1 MQHKERDRGDTSLI
15 ERITVITPNYKTPG
29 LIKRLVEG
37 LLGHY
42 PQVRLLLIDNGS
54 GDSSTEYIHKMAGSK
69 YNIRAILNRI
79 NTGHGPAM
87 HQGISICETP
97 LVCLIDSDCI
107 IQHKGALEYL
117 AAPFSDPKV
126 YATGE
131 ELLVDAGGNTKR
143 KGAPYIHPSRL
154 MIDRLKYWKLP
165 PFNHHGAPVAANMFG
180 VAKAGYK
187 LVDVPKIDAYIHH
200 PGHGLI
206 KGPTHKKYGIPGW
219 TLPKYYHPKDAPSAK
234 QKLKDAHPILL
245 GKWR

>member
-1 MQHKERDRGDTSLI
+1 MIDQ
-15 ERITVITPNYKTPG
+15 ITIITPNYKTPD

-37 LLGHY
+37 LLGYY

-54 GDSSTEYIHKMAGSK
+54 GDASTEYIRKMADSEYHIK
-69 YNIRAILNRI
+69 VILNKI

-87 HQGISICETP
+87 HQGIGYCETS

-107 IQHKGALEYL
+107 IRKAGGLELL

-131 ELLVDAGGNTKR
+131 RLLVDAGGNTR
-143 KGAPYIHPSRL
+143 KKGVPYVHPSRL
-154 MIDRLKYWKLP
+154 MIDRQKYWKLP
-165 PFNHHGAPVAANMFG
+165 SFNHHGAPVAANMFG

-187 LVDVPKIDAYIHH
+187 LVNLLEIDKYIHH

-206 KGPTHKKYGIPGW
+206 KGGSHKKHGIPGW
-219 TLPKYYHPKDAPSAK
+219 RLPAYYHPKDAPTAA
-234 QKLKDAHPILL
+234 QRLEGAEPVLL